1 MTGLKSILVAFSF
14 LALQHSVFAQDI
26 SKHNFKIGVTGGI
39 GQYIQSDLKDM
50 NRMVKNRLSFETSL
64 VNDFPLSVFW
74 GFHLLYKL
82 KPAIYAGPGY
92 QFHTTGS
99 RLGASD
105 YSGSYTFD
113 QILSC
118 HSVYFQLEGTV
129 YKMNEVAF
137 SINFSGG
144 VQISKWNTTEK
155 LVLQDQ
161 SLSLFE
167 NFKGLRPFIYPS
179 FKVSYPLTEFLSL
192 STSAGYSIDIGGKY
206 KNVDQ
211 TNSEMI
217 AQWNGLRIEFN
228 ICYSF

>member
-1 MTGLKSILVAFSF
+1 MTGLKSTLVALSF
-14 LALQHSVFAQDI
+14 LALQHSAGAQDI
-26 SKHNFKIGVTGGI
+26 LKHNFRLGVTGGI

-64 VNDFPLSVFW
+64 INDFPLSVFW

-82 KPAIYAGPGY
+82 NPAIYAGPGY

-118 HSVYFQLEGTV
+118 HSVYFQSEATV
-129 YKMNEVAF
+129 YKVKEAAF
-137 SINFSGG
+137 SINLSTGF
-144 VQISKWNTTEK
+144 QISKWNTTEK

-161 SLSLFE
+161 SLSLYE

-179 FKVSYPLTEFLSL
+179 VKILYPLADFLSV
-192 STSAGYSIDIGGKY
+192 STSAGYSMDVGGKY

-211 TNSEMI
+211 TGSDMI

-228 ICYSF
+228 ISYSF